1 MDDIMIDRLVLD
13 IPGLTVDQARKVSEQ
28 VGAKLAD
35 AAPQDAPPQ
44 ESNFSTLTV
53 DLNDEAIS
61 RNLPRLA
68 DMIVDSI
75 LRQIG

>member
-28 VGAKLAD
+28 VGQKLAD
-35 AAPQDAPPQ
+35 AAPKDGSPE
-44 ESNFSTLTV
+44 ESSFGTLTV

-61 RNLPRLA
+61 RNLPRMA

-75 LRQIG
+75 LRRIG

>member
-13 IPGLTVDQARKVSEQ
+13 IPGLTVEQAKQLSER
-28 VGAKLAD
+28 VGSGLAD
-35 AAPQDAPPQ
+35 ASLKNVSAKEINFAPI
-44 ESNFSTLTV
+44 TV

-68 DMIVDSI
+68 DMIVESM

>member
-28 VGAKLAD
+28 VGQKLAD
-35 AAPQDAPPQ
+35 AAPKDAPA
-44 ESNFSTLTV
+44 EERSFGTLTV

-68 DMIVDSI
+68 DIIVDSI
-75 LRQIG
+75 LQQIG

>member
-35 AAPQDAPPQ
+35 AAPTDAPPP
-44 ESNFSTLTV
+44 ESDFGALTV